1 MPVFSNKDQLYNGG
15 TFTKE
20 DKKLTTVFASF
31 AGIAFDKKSMNRVEG
46 GDGQTLAILLSNM
59 MTAEE
64 SNSCQPPYQVVFPQ
78 EKLKHYRSNRFDV
91 SQLKLSM
98 VSSSSFR
105 SSLILVSPPLSRST
119 MRS

>member
-20 DKKLTTVFASF
+20 DEKLTTAFASF

-64 SNSCQPPYQVVFPQ
+64 SNSC
-78 EKLKHYRSNRFDV
+78 
-91 SQLKLSM
+91 
-98 VSSSSFR
+98 
-105 SSLILVSPPLSRST
+105 
-119 MRS
+119 